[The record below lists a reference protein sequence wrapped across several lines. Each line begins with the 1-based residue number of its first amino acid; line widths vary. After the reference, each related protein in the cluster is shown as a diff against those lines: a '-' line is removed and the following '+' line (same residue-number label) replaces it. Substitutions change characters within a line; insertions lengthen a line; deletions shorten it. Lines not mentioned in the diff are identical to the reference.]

1 MAFILLYGDL
11 DLNLLNSIE
20 FIDLIQ
26 EKCG

>member
-26 EKCG
+26 ENCG